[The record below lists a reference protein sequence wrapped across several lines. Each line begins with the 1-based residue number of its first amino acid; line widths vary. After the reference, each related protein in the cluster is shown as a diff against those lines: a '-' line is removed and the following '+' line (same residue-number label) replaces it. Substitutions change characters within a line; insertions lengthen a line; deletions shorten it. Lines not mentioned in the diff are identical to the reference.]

1 MLTDREGGKG
11 VKIGGDAC
19 YVRVPDRRKWCI
31 VNLIFSCP
39 YWTTNNLLAS
49 SLMAVETFIRAAIR
63 HRAANI
69 AFMAD
74 LHLLYMYIDD
84 RANLL
89 LAMYNALLRTTYSDT
104 NDRFS

>member
-1 MLTDREGGKG
+1 M
-11 VKIGGDAC
+11 
-19 YVRVPDRRKWCI
+19 RVPDRRKWCI

-74 LHLLYMYIDD
+74 LNLLYMYIDD

-104 NDRFS
+104 TDRFS

>member
-1 MLTDREGGKG
+1 M
-11 VKIGGDAC
+11 KIVGDAC
-19 YVRVPDRRKWCI
+19 YVRVPDRRKWCT

>member
-1 MLTDREGGKG
+1 M
-11 VKIGGDAC
+11 VHS
-19 YVRVPDRRKWCI
+19 

-39 YWTTNNLLAS
+39 YWITNNLLAS
-49 SLMAVETFIRAAIR
+49 SLMAVENFIRAAIR

-74 LHLLYMYIDD
+74 FYLLYMYINDG
-84 RANLL
+84 ANLL

-104 NDRFS
+104 TDRFS